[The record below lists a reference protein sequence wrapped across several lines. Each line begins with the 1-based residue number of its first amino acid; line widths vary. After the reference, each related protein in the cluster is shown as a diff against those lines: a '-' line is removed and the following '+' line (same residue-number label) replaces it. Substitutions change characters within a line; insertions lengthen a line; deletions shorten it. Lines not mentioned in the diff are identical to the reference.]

1 MDFVPAQSAMESS
14 VDPLEI
20 PVDPG
25 PTAGN
30 PALAG
35 AGAMAFE
42 TLLRRH
48 QAMVFGI
55 ARHYLC
61 DDGRAEDIAQ
71 DVFLQL
77 HRELPRLQSEA
88 HVVSW
93 LRRVTVHRAIDA
105 LRSPAFHRAT
115 ALDALGE
122 LPAPAKEQDVLLQDW
137 LRRLVASLPEQQRM
151 AVVLRYQEDLDPGE
165 IADLLEMPV
174 ATVKSHLRRALEG
187 LRAKAGRLVT
197 PLAAREGNRHE

>member
-1 MDFVPAQSAMESS
+1 MDFVPAQSAMEPS
-14 VDPLEI
+14 VDPRGI
-20 PVDPG
+20 PMDPG
-25 PTAGN
+25 LSAGV

-71 DVFLQL
+71 EVFLQL
-77 HRELPRLQSEA
+77 HRELPRLQCEA

-115 ALDALGE
+115 ALEALGE

-187 LRAKAGRLVT
+187 LRAQMGRLVA
-197 PLAAREGNRHE
+197 PLAARERNWHE